1 MPPQGP
7 VGAAAPPAA
16 DADTDAGRPARMS
29 RRSVLRGAAG
39 AGAVGIAAAGGVAT
53 VTGITRRD
61 HSARQDTVEP
71 ADALAGPVMVYLR
84 DASTG
89 EMEVFAGT
97 GQTRLRNPALAR
109 ELLRAIQ

>member
-1 MPPQGP
+1 MPLQESQ
-7 VGAAAPPAA
+7 
-16 DADTDAGRPARMS
+16 ARVS

-39 AGAVGIAAAGGVAT
+39 AGAVSLAAAGGVAT
-53 VTGITRRD
+53 VAAITGQD
-61 HSARQDTVEP
+61 HPARQTAQQEVSP

-89 EMEVFAGT
+89 EMDVFVGT
-97 GQTRLRNPALAR
+97 GQTSLRNPALAR

>member
-1 MPPQGP
+1 MPPESSSH
-7 VGAAAPPAA
+7 V
-16 DADTDAGRPARMS
+16 S

-39 AGAVGIAAAGGVAT
+39 AGAVSLAAAGGVTA
-53 VTGITRRD
+53 VAGLTRQD
-61 HSARQDTVEP
+61 NQARQNAAEA

-97 GQTRLRNPALAR
+97 GQTSLRNPALVR
-109 ELLRAIQ
+109 ELLRAIK